1 MNKFTPQQ
9 KSGKLIPNTLNLIG
23 VKENLDAPMLYISR
37 QTDTKILTKLKLF
50 DIVKEAQGLNVE
62 CGVYKAKNLATLF
75 HMPTIFESFFLQR
88 KIMGCYT
95 FKGI

>member
-1 MNKFTPQQ
+1 MNKFKPQQ
-9 KSGKLIPNTLNLIG
+9 KSKKLIPNTLNLIG
-23 VKENLDAPMLYISR
+23 VKKILDAPKLHISR
-37 QTDTKILTKLKLF
+37 QTVTKILTKLKLF
-50 DIVKEAQGLNVE
+50 DVVKEAQGLIVE

-88 KIMGCYT
+88 KIMGCNT